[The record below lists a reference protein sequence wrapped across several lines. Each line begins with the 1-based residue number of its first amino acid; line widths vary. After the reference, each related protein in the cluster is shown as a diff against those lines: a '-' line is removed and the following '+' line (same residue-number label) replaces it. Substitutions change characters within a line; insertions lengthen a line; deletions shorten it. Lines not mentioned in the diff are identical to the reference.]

1 MARTSWH
8 PAFAQAIEH
17 ELEECRDVLT
27 FETEHQLTTEPLR
40 IDVLIIKKKKNVV
53 LKKNI
58 AQIFRAFNV
67 VEYKSPTDRAN
78 IADYHKTH
86 CYSRLYASLNKVD

>member
-1 MARTSWH
+1 MSRISWH
-8 PAFAQAIEH
+8 PAFVQAIRV
-17 ELEECRDVLT
+17 ELEDYQDVLT
-27 FETEHQLTTEPLR
+27 FEEEHQLTTEPLK

-53 LKKNI
+53 IKKNI
-58 AQIFRAFNV
+58 AQIFRSFNV